1 MSKKKTYVSPQVTR
15 VKLEPTQA
23 VLSQCSIGVTN
34 VKNSAGPSGF
44 CNGADHPFCKQQATP
59 GSSPSAATS

>member
-1 MSKKKTYVSPQVTR
+1 MNKKKAYVSPQVTR

-34 VKNSAGPSGF
+34 IKAGVGESGF
-44 CNGADHPFCKQQATP
+44 CEGVAHPNCKQAASP
-59 GSSPSAATS
+59 GSTPSAATS

>member
-1 MSKKKTYVSPQVTR
+1 MNKKKAYVSPQVTR

-34 VKNSAGPSGF
+34 TRNDAGPSSF
-44 CNGADHPFCKQQATP
+44 CNGTEHPFCKQQASP
-59 GSSPSAATS
+59 GSVPSAAAS